1 MQRKRNMTKMIL
13 EAIETDTFH
22 LLKDA
27 YAKKS
32 ELEKRAFGEHIF
44 DCFQNKWIA
53 KLWEFDVDFALPD
66 WAERKGNY
74 KYIIILTTN
83 GQTWL
88 DYIRE
93 MEKAEEIELMSI
105 FGANLQ
111 LNDIEDIQTIYD
123 TFELTRNYG

>member
-1 MQRKRNMTKMIL
+1 MQRERNMTKMIL

-22 LLKDA
+22 LLKGA

-32 ELEKRAFGEHIF
+32 EMEKRAFGEHVF

-53 KLWEFDVDFALPD
+53 KLWEFDADFALPA
-66 WAERKGNY
+66 WAEMKGKY
-74 KYIIILTTN
+74 RYIIILTTN

-93 MEKAEEIELMSI
+93 MEKTEELELMSRL
-105 FGANLQ
+105 GEDLQ
-111 LNDIEDIQTIYD
+111 SIDVEEIQKIYD
-123 TFELTRNYG
+123 TFELTQNYG

>member
-27 YAKKS
+27 YSKKS

-105 FGANLQ
+105 FGENLQ
-111 LNDIEDIQTIYD
+111 LNDIKDIQTIYD

>member
-1 MQRKRNMTKMIL
+1 MQRERNMTKMIL

-93 MEKAEEIELMSI
+93 MEKAEELELMSI
-105 FGANLQ
+105 FGENLQ

>member
-93 MEKAEEIELMSI
+93 MEKAEELELMSI
-105 FGANLQ
+105 FGEHLQ

>member
-105 FGANLQ
+105 FGENLQ
-111 LNDIEDIQTIYD
+111 LNDIKDIQTIYD

>member
-93 MEKAEEIELMSI
+93 MEKAEELELMSI
-105 FGANLQ
+105 FGENLQ

>member
-53 KLWEFDVDFALPD
+53 KLWEFDVDFALPA

-105 FGANLQ
+105 FGENLQ
-111 LNDIEDIQTIYD
+111 LNDIKDIQTIYD

>member
-1 MQRKRNMTKMIL
+1 MRRKQSTTKMIL

-32 ELEKRAFGEHIF
+32 EIEKRDFGEHLF
-44 DCFQNKWIA
+44 DCFKNKWIA
-53 KLWEFDVDFALPD
+53 KVWEFDVDFALPT
-66 WAERKGNY
+66 WAERKGKY

-93 MEKAEEIELMSI
+93 MEKAEEIKSMSI
-105 FGANLQ
+105 FGEDLQ
-111 LNDIEDIQTIYD
+111 LRDIEDIQTIYD
-123 TFELTRNYG
+123 TFELTQNYG